1 MNKLAQRENF
11 SSQLENDSPVED
23 SLSERIDFT
32 SDPNWQ
38 RVDEDEYNHDL
49 SFDVD
54 KPSQSLK
61 LQWYWKALALGLA
74 VIIIWP
80 LFRAVDQLIFQP
92 WGANSLYSVAVVVVS
107 LIIFI
112 AILRELWAVYRFKK
126 RSNLDLSAQFSASG
140 APKEKL
146 IRQLNQMALN
156 MGENSDHWQAG
167 LEPYHET
174 REILGFFENKVLSVQ
189 DKKAKK
195 LVLRYSSQS
204 AVMLALSPSA
214 SLDMAL
220 MMWRNLCM
228 MRQMARLYGLPSG
241 MMMQTLLVKT
251 VLANIAFAGV
261 SQVISDMGVEMMG
274 TGLTRKLSASAADG
288 LSAGLLTARLGYQ
301 CLQVCRPFKLSAEQM
316 PKLASVQ
323 RQLLKDIMQMSSK
336 G

>member
-11 SSQLENDSPVED
+11 SAQLENDPSIGEP
-23 SLSERIDFT
+23 LSERIDFT
-32 SDPNWQ
+32 DEPNWQ
-38 RVDEDEYNHDL
+38 QIDEAEYSDVL

-61 LQWYWKALALGLA
+61 LQWYWKVLALGLA
-74 VIIIWP
+74 VIMLWP
-80 LFRAVDQLIFQP
+80 LFQAIEQLIFQP
-92 WGANSLYSVAVVVVS
+92 WGENSLFSVAVVVVG

-112 AILRELWAVYRFKK
+112 AIVRELWAVYRFKK

-140 APKEKL
+140 ESKEKL
-146 IRQLNQMALN
+146 IAHLNQIARD
-156 MGENSDHWQAG
+156 MGENGNNWQAS
-167 LEPYHET
+167 LEPYHENL
-174 REILGFFENKVLSVQ
+174 EILGFFEKKVLSVQ

-228 MRQMARLYGLPSG
+228 MRQMARLYGLPLG

-274 TGLTRKLSASAADG
+274 TGLTRKLSTSAADG

-301 CLQVCRPFKLSAEQM
+301 CLQVCRPFKLSTEQM